1 MQLHFPTINCA
12 ANRNQQLKKHSGIQ
26 LKSVLDLIQGPLQ
39 GSFQWHL
46 FIIKKSRFLV
56 ISFLT
61 INPTIIYL
69 FCMFGAI
76 YFKCKHMCKSGF
88 MQEKIQTYRT
98 NNFVIFISIVILISL
113 FSATRSVAQGNLLIT
128 PRRVVFDG
136 QKRTQDFNLANT
148 GLDTA
153 KYNISVTNY
162 RMREDGT
169 FEEITTP
176 DAGQNFADKNLRF
189 FPRSV
194 TLAPSE
200 AQVVKMQVTKADQL
214 TPGEYRSHVYF
225 RAVPKQSALGT
236 EEIRKDSTS
245 IGVKLIPIFGI
256 TIPVIIR
263 VGESTTK
270 VTLTDLKLEIIN
282 DTIPRLQFAFNRTGN
297 MSVYGDI
304 LVEHISPATVI
315 TQVGTVRGIA
325 VYTPNSVR
333 RFQMEL
339 DKNAKVDFHSGNIKI
354 TYSSQS
360 DTKAEKFAE
369 AVLPLH

>member
-1 MQLHFPTINCA
+1 
-12 ANRNQQLKKHSGIQ
+12 
-26 LKSVLDLIQGPLQ
+26 
-39 GSFQWHL
+39 
-46 FIIKKSRFLV
+46 
-56 ISFLT
+56 
-61 INPTIIYL
+61 
-69 FCMFGAI
+69 MFGAI

-88 MQEKIQTYRT
+88 MQEKLRAFKT
-98 NNFVIFISIVILISL
+98 NNFVIFISIVILISIIS
-113 FSATRSVAQGNLLIT
+113 SAQVVAQGNLLIT
-128 PRRVVFDG
+128 PRRVVFEG

-162 RMREDGT
+162 RMREDGS

-189 FPRSV
+189 FPRTV
-194 TLAPSE
+194 TLAPNE

-214 TPGEYRSHVYF
+214 TPGEYRSHIYF
-225 RAVPKQSALGT
+225 RAVPKQTALGT
-236 EEIRKDSTS
+236 EEVKKDSTA
-245 IGVKLIPIFGI
+245 IGVRLIPIFGI

-270 VTLTDLKLEIIN
+270 VNLTDVKLEIIN
-282 DTIPRLQFAFNRTGN
+282 DTIPRLQFTFNRTGN

-304 LVEHISPATVI
+304 LVEHISPKTII

-339 DKNAKVDFHSGNIKI
+339 DTKAKVDFRSGNLKI
-354 TYSSQS
+354 TYTSQS
-360 DTKAEKFAE
+360 DTKTEKYAE

>member
-1 MQLHFPTINCA
+1 
-12 ANRNQQLKKHSGIQ
+12 
-26 LKSVLDLIQGPLQ
+26 
-39 GSFQWHL
+39 
-46 FIIKKSRFLV
+46 
-56 ISFLT
+56 
-61 INPTIIYL
+61 
-69 FCMFGAI
+69 
-76 YFKCKHMCKSGF
+76 MCKSGF
-88 MQEKIQTYRT
+88 MQEKLRAFKT
-98 NNFVIFISIVILISL
+98 NNFVIFISIVILISI
-113 FSATRSVAQGNLLIT
+113 FSSARVVAQGNLLIT
-128 PRRVVFDG
+128 PRRVVFEG

-176 DAGQNFADKNLRF
+176 DAGQNFADKFLRF
-189 FPRSV
+189 FPRTV
-194 TLAPSE
+194 TLAPNE

-214 TPGEYRSHVYF
+214 TPGEYRSHIYF
-225 RAVPKQSALGT
+225 RAVPKQTALGT
-236 EEIRKDSTS
+236 EEVKKDSTA
-245 IGVKLIPIFGI
+245 IGVRLIPIFGI

-270 VTLTDLKLEIIN
+270 VNLADVKLEIIN
-282 DTIPRLQFAFNRTGN
+282 DTIPRLQFTFNRTGN

-304 LVEHISPATVI
+304 LVEHISPKTII

-339 DKNAKVDFHSGNIKI
+339 DTKAKVDFRSGNLKI
-354 TYSSQS
+354 TYTSQS
-360 DTKAEKFAE
+360 DTKTEKYAE